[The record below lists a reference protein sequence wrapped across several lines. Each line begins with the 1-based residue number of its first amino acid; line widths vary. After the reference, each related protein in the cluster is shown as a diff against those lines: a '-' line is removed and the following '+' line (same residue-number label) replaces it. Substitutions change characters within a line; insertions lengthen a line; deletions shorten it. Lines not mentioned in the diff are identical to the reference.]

1 MKTLRI
7 KLTQSQASYTRE
19 ETVNNRMTY
28 PLPPFST
35 IIGALHNACGYK
47 TYHPMEISV
56 QGRYGAMHN
65 KMYTHHTF
73 LNNAED
79 DRGTLVWFPSH
90 KVLSSGYIVVAEGI
104 HPQHNSFK
112 DRITIREYNTELLEH
127 YISLL
132 KLRKSFKRKE
142 TIDTWNNEKRELKA
156 YKKMLNKNSSEIK
169 EIEEKIAKGDKAIKE
184 LNERYK
190 KEYQEPYR
198 CFRSLIKAPWHQEVL
213 YDVELVIHVRAEE
226 SVLNDIMAH
235 QYDFIALGRS
245 EDFIEL
251 QEMKLVNL
259 EDKVP
264 HRVELPEKYTMY
276 INMGRID
283 KGAIYKFFVDSEKV
297 EPEGTVYYINKKYTI
312 NEKGQRIDQR
322 IPCLYTS
329 NVAIDEESE
338 GILWDSEG
346 DYIVDFN

>member
-1 MKTLRI
+1 M
-7 KLTQSQASYTRE
+7 
-19 ETVNNRMTY
+19 
-28 PLPPFST
+28 
-35 IIGALHNACGYK
+35 
-47 TYHPMEISV
+47 
-56 QGRYGAMHN
+56 
-65 KMYTHHTF
+65 
-73 LNNAED
+73 
-79 DRGTLVWFPSH
+79 
-90 KVLSSGYIVVAEGI
+90 
-104 HPQHNSFK
+104 
-112 DRITIREYNTELLEH
+112 
-127 YISLL
+127 
-132 KLRKSFKRKE
+132 
-142 TIDTWNNEKRELKA
+142 
-156 YKKMLNKNSSEIK
+156 
-169 EIEEKIAKGDKAIKE
+169 
-184 LNERYK
+184 
-190 KEYQEPYR
+190 
-198 CFRSLIKAPWHQEVL
+198 
-213 YDVELVIHVRAEE
+213 ELVIHVRAEE
-226 SVLNDIMAH
+226 SVLNDILAH
-235 QYDFIALGRS
+235 QNDFIALGRS

-312 NEKGQRIDQR
+312 NEKGKRIDQR